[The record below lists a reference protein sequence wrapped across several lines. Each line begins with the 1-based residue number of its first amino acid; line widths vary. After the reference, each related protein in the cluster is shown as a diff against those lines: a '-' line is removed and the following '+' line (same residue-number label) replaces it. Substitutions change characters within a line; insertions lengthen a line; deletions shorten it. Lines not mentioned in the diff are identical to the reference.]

1 MLNSSSI
8 KDIEKIFI
16 NKNTIDSNIICSV
29 CLESESFAN
38 NAIVLCDICNVAV
51 HQICYGSPLTNELP

>member
-1 MLNSSSI
+1 MLNSCSI

-16 NKNTIDSNIICSV
+16 QKNTIDSNIICSV

-51 HQICYGSPLTNELP
+51 H